1 MTVVVHAGSPL
12 TRAPAL
18 SDVPT
23 SPLRKGRPFRGRDAA
38 DRESARGVNWR
49 QLMKPNRRDIAIAP
63 LLFLPLVLHSPPSP
77 ALQPLEMF
85 LAGARE
91 RNPDEL
97 EARAAVLE
105 QQGQALSA
113 LGRVLP
119 GVAANGSYTRNQYS
133 SAITLAQL
141 GHPAQTVTLLPR
153 DQWDG
158 SATLTVPLVDLAG
171 LRRVSAANES
181 ARSAAYRLDA
191 TWLQVQG
198 LVAQEYYQ
206 LVADLALVAAS
217 RAALD
222 VSREGLALA
231 RARLRAGAA
240 GVLEVDRARADVEQ
254 QFQQLAAAELQVT
267 LTARALDSASNV
279 QPDVSGVVPLID
291 DLHPEPELSSFL
303 NAVAALPS
311 VAAAAA
317 STHAAAMEADARRLA
332 LVPSIAGTF
341 TGTGTNTPGFI
352 GHDWSY
358 RAALTATWSFDLT
371 RIGDIKA
378 QDAAVDATWARELR
392 AALAARDAIHR
403 EWNTVTAGIAR
414 SRSARAG
421 REAAFHA
428 AEQARER
435 YRAGTITQLDLLQ
448 AQRDAFNS
456 EVSRIQADADLINA
470 RVQLRLSAGGSLLA
484 AKDGGGYR

>member
-1 MTVVVHAGSPL
+1 
-12 TRAPAL
+12 
-18 SDVPT
+18 
-23 SPLRKGRPFRGRDAA
+23 
-38 DRESARGVNWR
+38 
-49 QLMKPNRRDIAIAP
+49 MKRIRRDIAIAP
-63 LLFLPLVLHSPPSP
+63 LFFLLLVLHSPPSL

-97 EARAAVLE
+97 EARATALE
-105 QQGQALSA
+105 QQGEALSA

-133 SAITLAQL
+133 SAITLAQP
-141 GHPAQTVTLLPR
+141 GQPAQTVTLLPR

-158 SATLTVPLVDLAG
+158 SATLTVPLLDLAG
-171 LRRVSAANES
+171 FRRVSAANAS
-181 ARSAAYRLDA
+181 ARAAAYQLDA
-191 TWLQVQG
+191 TWLRVQG

-217 RAALD
+217 LAALD

-231 RARLRAGAA
+231 QARFRAGAA

-254 QFQQLAAAELQVT
+254 QFQQLAVAELQVA
-267 LTARALDSASNV
+267 LAGRALESASNV
-279 QPDVSGVVPLID
+279 HPDVSEVVPLID
-291 DLHPEPELSSFL
+291 DLHREPELSLFL
-303 NAVAALPS
+303 NDVAVLPS

-317 STHAAAMEADARRLA
+317 NTHAAALEADARRFALA
-332 LVPSIAGTF
+332 PIIAGTF
-341 TGTGTNTPGFI
+341 TEMGTNVPGFI

-378 QDAAVDATWARELR
+378 QDAAVEATWARELR

-403 EWNTVTAGIAR
+403 EWNTVAAGIAR

-421 REAAFHA
+421 REAALHA

-484 AKDGGGYR
+484 AKGGDGYR